1 MSYLCPCCKC
11 LTLGE
16 QPTGTFEICPV
27 CGWVDDDVQF
37 DDPSFEGGANDV
49 SLDQAREN
57 FKKIGAIDEKS
68 VKFTRKPLP
77 HEIHRK

>member
-1 MSYLCPCCKC
+1 
-11 LTLGE
+11 
-16 QPTGTFEICPV
+16 
-27 CGWVDDDVQF
+27 VDDDVQF